1 MVGAVLFILIT
12 VLMQSFVWSIDIN
25 GINTISDSSLI
36 ETLREKGLY
45 CGTFKGTIDLGALQ
59 RSVMTDI
66 DEIGWMSVNIIGTKA
81 EVEIKEKQLKPHI
94 LEADVPCNIK
104 ADIDGRIISMNTK
117 YGKAVISPGS
127 AVIKGSLLVSG
138 VLENPSGDVSFV
150 HADAQV
156 IAQTHRAVSFSVDK
170 KGNVK
175 LPVSSVKRNKLCF
188 FWLEFPLTFE
198 SVKGDFVSRIER
210 NSLYLNNTDMPFDV
224 ITEHCTAYNL
234 VNYEI
239 NRKDAEKILG
249 FDDLMY
255 RLFAL
260 SECETI
266 IAQENIQEA
275 PSGFTTHM
283 LYECT
288 EDIAVQENFIV
299 N

>member
-1 MVGAVLFILIT
+1 MVGAILFILIT

-25 GINTISDSSLI
+25 GISTISESSLI
-36 ETLREKGLY
+36 ETLGEKGLY
-45 CGTFKGTIDLGALQ
+45 CGAFKRTIDLGTLQ

-81 EVEIKEKQLKPHI
+81 EVEIKEKELKPHI

-104 ADIDGRIISMNTK
+104 AEIDGRIISMNTK

-138 VLENPSGDVSFV
+138 VLENPSGEVSFV

-156 IAQTHRAVSFSVDK
+156 IAQTHRAVSFSVK
-170 KGNVK
+170 RKGAAK
-175 LPVSSVKRNKLCF
+175 LPDSFVKRHKLRF

-198 SVKGDFVSRIER
+198 SVKGASTSRIER
-210 NSLYLNNTDMPFDV
+210 NSLYLNSTDMPFDI
-224 ITEHCTAYNL
+224 ITEHCTAYNS
-234 VNYEI
+234 VYYET
-239 NRKDAEKILG
+239 NRKDAEKILRL
-249 FDDLMY
+249 DDLMY
-255 RLFAL
+255 RLFTL

-266 IAQENIQEA
+266 LPQENIQETPA
-275 PSGFTTHM
+275 EFTVHM